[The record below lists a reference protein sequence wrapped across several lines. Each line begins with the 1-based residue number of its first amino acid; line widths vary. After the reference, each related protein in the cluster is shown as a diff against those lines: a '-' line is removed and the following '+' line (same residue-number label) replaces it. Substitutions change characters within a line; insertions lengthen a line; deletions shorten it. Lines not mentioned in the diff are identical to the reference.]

1 MNICPRSAGFEPG
14 PACYDKG
21 GEEATLT
28 DALLLLGIYPESFLG
43 EKMKLNTAE
52 AKKAIGVVAEAH
64 KSSEEA
70 AAESI
75 YRLANDIIFHYIDGQ
90 LSKKGY
96 DPRDFTLIAYGGAGP
111 ACAPYVARELQA
123 KRVIIP
129 PYAGV
134 FTGLGLLTIDLVHDM
149 VRSYL
154 TFVHLADLKK
164 INDIF
169 STLEKEAWNILKAEH
184 VKDEDI
190 TLVKMADTRYFNQS
204 NIISVTLPQ
213 QESYQSL
220 DLISSSF
227 HQMHHK
233 LYGHSF
239 EEDPVELVA
248 LKVRGIGK
256 LPTLK
261 LEKIEKTRGDFKQA
275 VKGQREVLFPLLG
288 KKVSQVIDRSL
299 LLAGDKIPGPAIIE
313 ESVCTTVI
321 PPDMQAEV
329 DNYGNIVINL

>member
-1 MNICPRSAGFEPG
+1 
-14 PACYDKG
+14 
-21 GEEATLT
+21 
-28 DALLLLGIYPESFLG
+28 
-43 EKMKLNTAE
+43 
-52 AKKAIGVVAEAH
+52 
-64 KSSEEA
+64 
-70 AAESI
+70 
-75 YRLANDIIFHYIDGQ
+75 
-90 LSKKGY
+90 
-96 DPRDFTLIAYGGAGP
+96 
-111 ACAPYVARELQA
+111 
-123 KRVIIP
+123 
-129 PYAGV
+129 
-134 FTGLGLLTIDLVHDM
+134 M

-169 STLEKEAWNILKAEH
+169 SALEKEAWNILKAEH

-239 EEDPVELVA
+239 EKDPVELVA

-261 LEKIEKTRGDFKQA
+261 LEKIEKTRGDFKRA

-321 PPDMQAEV
+321 PPDMQAEI